1 MKLSSFH
8 RKVWHRHLRRRPQSP
23 PAITWQDSRWW
34 LYCVGV
40 ISVQSAFHDA
50 YPHIPIW
57 LRNLMNGSPRC
68 KVVFRMFCARHVQV
82 MKAPTYATTRHP
94 TVATAATN
102 PLDFSRKVASSGVHP
117 AAVTDAIHAHRQ
129 KLSSQMPHGAMCTK
143 KPLYILTKKEHETL
157 YSQALPMFFNA
168 QYI

>member
-1 MKLSSFH
+1 
-8 RKVWHRHLRRRPQSP
+8 
-23 PAITWQDSRWW
+23 
-34 LYCVGV
+34 
-40 ISVQSAFHDA
+40 
-50 YPHIPIW
+50 
-57 LRNLMNGSPRC
+57 
-68 KVVFRMFCARHVQV
+68 

-94 TVATAATN
+94 IVATVATN

-117 AAVTDAIHAHRQ
+117 AAVTDAIHAQRQ